1 MNDIKKMKTL
11 LEACGGP
18 EMGMPEASEGAPVSI
33 NVSMNASGK
42 EHVAD
47 LLDMMKNAGMPA
59 ASEVGPDTMRGGDMR
74 GDMEKFRSAVDDD
87 PAIPGRD
94 DIDGDSD
101 LNASIL
107 GTIAGGALGTAAGA
121 ATGATGALAGAGG
134 ALGAKAGSG
143 IAGAMGKGMLGKA
156 AGAMTGSKI
165 GSAIGSALPSAAGAA
180 IGDKV
185 TNDESIEDDTQ
196 YSITGKSEEANAEL
210 ARMASLSGVDAPQ
223 ENEEEVEEWAN
234 SAPGAEAEDRGT
246 MGDYEDNIHDG
257 NDLHKQKKSYKATAG
272 GDNPM
277 SVESIKAALFAAL
290 TEKKAK
296 PDFLDVDKDGDKKEP
311 MKKALKDKGSKPKK
325 GKVPPQF
332 QKATEGRGKVM
343 AGRGRGKKTKVM
355 AGRGR
360 GKQ

>member
-11 LEACGGP
+11 LEACGEP
-18 EMGMPEASEGAPVSI
+18 MMSHTDMPEANEGSPVQV
-33 NVSMNASGK
+33 NVSMNASGVDN
-42 EHVAD
+42 VAD
-47 LLDMMKNAGMPA
+47 LINLMKNAGMPA

-87 PAIPGRD
+87 PAIPGKD
-94 DIDGDSD
+94 DVEGDSD
-101 LNASIL
+101 LNAGIL
-107 GTIAGGALGTAAGA
+107 GSLAGAAAGSMIPGAAAALGTAGALGGGALGGA
-121 ATGATGALAGAGG
+121 IGGAGG
-134 ALGAKAGSG
+134 GVLGGVAN
-143 IAGAMGKGMLGKA
+143 GMSL
-156 AGAMTGSKI
+156 GSKI
-165 GSAIGSALPSAAGAA
+165 GGAIGRAAPAAIGSR
-180 IGDKV
+180 IGDKI
-185 TNDESIEDDTQ
+185 TGEDESIEDDTQ

-210 ARMASLSGVDAPQ
+210 ARLASLSGVDAPQ

-246 MGDYEDNIHDG
+246 MGNYEDNIHDG
-257 NDLHKQKKSYKATAG
+257 SDLHKKKKAYKATQP

-311 MKKALKDKGSKPKK
+311 MKKALKDKGGKPKK

-332 QKATEGRGKVM
+332 
-343 AGRGRGKKTKVM
+343 KKK
-355 AGRGR
+355 
-360 GKQ
+360 

>member
-107 GTIAGGALGTAAGA
+107 GTIAGGAKITTAIIV
-121 ATGATGALAGAGG
+121 T
-134 ALGAKAGSG
+134 
-143 IAGAMGKGMLGKA
+143 
-156 AGAMTGSKI
+156 
-165 GSAIGSALPSAAGAA
+165 PSA
-180 IGDKV
+180 KR
-185 TNDESIEDDTQ
+185 Q
-196 YSITGKSEEANAEL
+196 
-210 ARMASLSGVDAPQ
+210 
-223 ENEEEVEEWAN
+223 
-234 SAPGAEAEDRGT
+234 
-246 MGDYEDNIHDG
+246 
-257 NDLHKQKKSYKATAG
+257 
-272 GDNPM
+272 
-277 SVESIKAALFAAL
+277 
-290 TEKKAK
+290 
-296 PDFLDVDKDGDKKEP
+296 
-311 MKKALKDKGSKPKK
+311 
-325 GKVPPQF
+325 
-332 QKATEGRGKVM
+332 
-343 AGRGRGKKTKVM
+343 
-355 AGRGR
+355 
-360 GKQ
+360 